1 MKKKLLLVILGL
13 LSLLLLVI
21 CLNWLSQKPA
31 SPADNFYQAVNQE
44 WMAENQLDED
54 QMALSNISILQDEI
68 DQKIEG
74 DLATF
79 ASGEKDV
86 PLSEMEAVVDFY
98 RMALDLES
106 RERDSIENLR
116 PYLEEIEAI
125 ATFEDYQKLEK
136 ERLLQAKALP
146 YSLSSLTL
154 SRSKYLQLEAPV
166 LFLGD
171 SFYYQDQAS
180 KEQYLES
187 FRKGAVS
194 LMQHVGYSKE
204 ESQTLVQQAMDF
216 DELLVPYLTG
226 SPGILTSSG
235 NQNTELIQLMSTLL
249 DGKETKIVVDEA
261 VYFSNTDKIVNEE
274 NFPLMKSWMLVTQVL
289 QLSDL
294 LDEDSFEYANRP
306 YQELGGMGKMISLE
320 SAALQQTYRLFPET
334 LSFYYGQTYFNP
346 EDKEDVIEM
355 TSAIR
360 ETFIERLKTLD
371 WLTEPSRKK
380 AIEKVEEMIL
390 HIAYPDEIDPIS
402 AYFTVQEQDNLL
414 EAYLNLKQAR
424 ISYDLGHLGQVESH
438 VWSKPSFLVNAYY
451 SPAENAIYLPAS
463 ILQAP
468 YYSSQQ
474 TRAENYG
481 GIGTIIAHEMVHAFD
496 DQGSNYDSQGQPNFW
511 WTLGDRQTFLERMY
525 QMEQQWS
532 GLTYAE
538 QAMDGKLTLGENIAD
553 AGGLSV
559 ALETYGKPDEAFFEA
574 YARSFRSK
582 VRKEVEGLLL
592 ENDSHAPAELRV
604 NVPLQNLDSF
614 YEVYDIQEGD
624 GMYLPPEERVI
635 VW

>member
-1 MKKKLLLVILGL
+1 
-13 LSLLLLVI
+13 
-21 CLNWLSQKPA
+21 
-31 SPADNFYQAVNQE
+31 
-44 WMAENQLDED
+44 
-54 QMALSNISILQDEI
+54 MALSNISILQDEI

-261 VYFSNTDKIVNEE
+261 VYFSNTDKIVNEDEIKYLFTPNPAHKKAMNLKYKFDSEGEWKFAKALDDDPNVMLYTKLKKGGFVLETPAGNYSPDWAIVYQKGNE
-274 NFPLMKSWMLVTQVL
+274 NFAMYFIAETKWDPHCFYSTARHITAKT
-289 QLSDL
+289 
-294 LDEDSFEYANRP
+294 EY
-306 YQELGGMGKMISLE
+306 
-320 SAALQQTYRLFPET
+320 
-334 LSFYYGQTYFNP
+334 
-346 EDKEDVIEM
+346 V
-355 TSAIR
+355 
-360 ETFIERLKTLD
+360 
-371 WLTEPSRKK
+371 
-380 AIEKVEEMIL
+380 
-390 HIAYPDEIDPIS
+390 
-402 AYFTVQEQDNLL
+402 
-414 EAYLNLKQAR
+414 
-424 ISYDLGHLGQVESH
+424 
-438 VWSKPSFLVNAYY
+438 
-451 SPAENAIYLPAS
+451 
-463 ILQAP
+463 
-468 YYSSQQ
+468 
-474 TRAENYG
+474 
-481 GIGTIIAHEMVHAFD
+481 
-496 DQGSNYDSQGQPNFW
+496 
-511 WTLGDRQTFLERMY
+511 
-525 QMEQQWS
+525 
-532 GLTYAE
+532 
-538 QAMDGKLTLGENIAD
+538 
-553 AGGLSV
+553 
-559 ALETYGKPDEAFFEA
+559 
-574 YARSFRSK
+574 
-582 VRKEVEGLLL
+582 
-592 ENDSHAPAELRV
+592 
-604 NVPLQNLDSF
+604 
-614 YEVYDIQEGD
+614 
-624 GMYLPPEERVI
+624 
-635 VW
+635 